1 MNEKM
6 LRRFSDWLFAHGS
19 EVLAT
24 TNDYEVIRFTT
35 QLGIAVL
42 YRNKDGEIT
51 KGINGAQDAFN
62 AFLDQGMWEG
72 GGKRERRPRNARE
85 RNLLIRS
92 IAERDGWVCMYCG
105 RVLTPETA
113 TVEHIVP
120 LAGNGLDSLRNLTLA
135 CASCN
140 NEAGHLSARQKLDL
154 AMRRRLLTIAN
165 ELQEIRDELD
175 GRRLPRT

>member
-6 LRRFSDWLFAHGS
+6 LRRFSDWLSAHGS

-62 AFLDQGMWEG
+62 AFLDQRKWEG
-72 GGKRERRPRNARE
+72 GGKR
-85 RNLLIRS
+85 
-92 IAERDGWVCMYCG
+92 
-105 RVLTPETA
+105 
-113 TVEHIVP
+113 
-120 LAGNGLDSLRNLTLA
+120 
-135 CASCN
+135 
-140 NEAGHLSARQKLDL
+140 
-154 AMRRRLLTIAN
+154 
-165 ELQEIRDELD
+165 
-175 GRRLPRT
+175 

>member
-51 KGINGAQDAFN
+51 KGINGAQDASTP
-62 AFLDQGMWEG
+62 FLISGSGRAGENVSG
-72 GGKRERRPRNARE
+72 G
-85 RNLLIRS
+85 
-92 IAERDGWVCMYCG
+92 
-105 RVLTPETA
+105 PEM
-113 TVEHIVP
+113 P
-120 LAGNGLDSLRNLTLA
+120 
-135 CASCN
+135 ASVTC
-140 NEAGHLSARQKLDL
+140 
-154 AMRRRLLTIAN
+154 
-165 ELQEIRDELD
+165 
-175 GRRLPRT
+175 

>member
-51 KGINGAQDAFN
+51 KGIKGA
-62 AFLDQGMWEG
+62 
-72 GGKRERRPRNARE
+72 
-85 RNLLIRS
+85 
-92 IAERDGWVCMYCG
+92 
-105 RVLTPETA
+105 
-113 TVEHIVP
+113 
-120 LAGNGLDSLRNLTLA
+120 
-135 CASCN
+135 
-140 NEAGHLSARQKLDL
+140 
-154 AMRRRLLTIAN
+154 
-165 ELQEIRDELD
+165 
-175 GRRLPRT
+175 

>member
-62 AFLDQGMWEG
+62 AFLDQRKWEG

-92 IAERDGWVCMYCG
+92 IAERHVLRAGPDPRDGNRGTYRAACRKRAG
-105 RVLTPETA
+105 Q
-113 TVEHIVP
+113 
-120 LAGNGLDSLRNLTLA
+120 LAEPDPCLCLM
-135 CASCN
+135 
-140 NEAGHLSARQKLDL
+140 Q
-154 AMRRRLLTIAN
+154 
-165 ELQEIRDELD
+165 Q
-175 GRRLPRT
+175 

>member
-62 AFLDQGMWEG
+62 GSGRAGENVSG
-72 GGKRERRPRNARE
+72 G
-85 RNLLIRS
+85 
-92 IAERDGWVCMYCG
+92 
-105 RVLTPETA
+105 PEM
-113 TVEHIVP
+113 P
-120 LAGNGLDSLRNLTLA
+120 
-135 CASCN
+135 ASVIC
-140 NEAGHLSARQKLDL
+140 
-154 AMRRRLLTIAN
+154 
-165 ELQEIRDELD
+165 
-175 GRRLPRT
+175 